1 MPGTPTFKVQPNVG
15 RSRCDLPLQQTSPA
29 NGNDLKPLYDWGEIR
44 KLYNF
49 DVLNWAGIYLLILK
63 YYFILICLKRARYCN
78 NPGAKKVLQAFKQLC
93 RLFQIS
99 MVGKIQIQI
108 LWKLKWISYLFH
120 YLISVFILDLSY
132 NGKTE
137 STNDEISPTS
147 AGCSFSTDE
156 NMNVSIL
163 TRNKNLPVQ
172 AKVFN
177 IEIV

>member
-63 YYFILICLKRARYCN
+63 YYFILICLKQARYCN

-108 LWKLKWISYLFH
+108 LWKCNIKMDIIS
-120 YLISVFILDLSY
+120 ISLSNFCIY
-132 NGKTE
+132 IRFELQWKNGKHKW
-137 STNDEISPTS
+137 
-147 AGCSFSTDE
+147 
-156 NMNVSIL
+156 
-163 TRNKNLPVQ
+163 RNIPDVGGLL
-172 AKVFN
+172 F
-177 IEIV
+177 